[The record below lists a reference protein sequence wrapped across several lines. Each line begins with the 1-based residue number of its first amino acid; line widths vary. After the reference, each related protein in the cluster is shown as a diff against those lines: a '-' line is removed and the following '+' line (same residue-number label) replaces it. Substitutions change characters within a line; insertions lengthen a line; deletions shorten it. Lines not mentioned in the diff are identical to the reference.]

1 MQCFRK
7 RQFGQDCLFLLPEIA
22 PFLQNES
29 ANFLRFAVCFINF
42 KRLLIFYTKLL
53 DRSHTACYH
62 EHMNRCSYI
71 EAKG

>member
-22 PFLQNES
+22 PFLQNKS

-53 DRSHTACYH
+53 DRRYTVCYH

>member
-7 RQFGQDCLFLLPEIA
+7 RQFGQDSLFLLPEIA
-22 PFLQNES
+22 PFLQNKS
-29 ANFLRFAVCFINF
+29 ANFLRFAVYFINF
-42 KRLLIFYTKLL
+42 KRMLFFCANPL
-53 DRSHTACYH
+53 DRSYTVCYH